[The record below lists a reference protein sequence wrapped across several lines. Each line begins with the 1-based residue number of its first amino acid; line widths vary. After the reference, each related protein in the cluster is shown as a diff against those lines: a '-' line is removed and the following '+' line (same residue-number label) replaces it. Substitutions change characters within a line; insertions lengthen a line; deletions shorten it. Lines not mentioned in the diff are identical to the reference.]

1 MPLLRRSSSSD
12 PERRVPRK
20 DRRGWSP
27 FAVGGV
33 VLAVVAALSYLG
45 FTKHIPFT
53 KGFQVKAVFQTSN
66 SIRANSPV
74 RIAGVNVGKVKKIE
88 RYTDPDGG
96 KTDYSVVTMEVQ
108 DAGLPIHKDAT
119 AKIRP
124 RIFLEGNFFVDLQPG
139 TPNSPTIDDGDT
151 LPVTQTAAPVQ
162 LGDLLTSLQ
171 ADDRRNLQQVL
182 RGLGSALTVRPR
194 PSDDATFP
202 RLVKGKTGA
211 QALNTS
217 SRSAAA
223 ALRGVSIV
231 NDAFLGT
238 ERHDLSKLVRGLE
251 RTTEGLGRHERTLQ
265 DFVTNFNATM
275 QIFASESS
283 NLSAT
288 IRELAP
294 TLEVANRTFAD
305 LNTAFPSVR
314 AFAREFIPAVNETP
328 ATIQASYP
336 WIKQVRALVSPDE
349 LQGLAR
355 DLSPATRDLA
365 AAINGSVTLL
375 PQQNLLS
382 QCLTKVVLPTGDIK
396 VQDGPLSDN
405 VENYKEFWY
414 TMTGLAG
421 ESQNFD
427 GNGKYVRFQPGGGTQ
442 TTSTGAS
449 SLSGDQLYGRT
460 PEKPLGTKPKYPGK
474 RPPYKPDVPCYTQKI
489 PDVNGAASGPPE
501 PPPAPNPK
509 PRGTPPPYKPDVP
522 CYTQKIPD
530 VNGAASGPP
539 DNSKPG
545 SPPTPLP
552 QNITTPATPATG
564 SVTIPIPP
572 PPVGV

>member
-1 MPLLRRSSSSD
+1 MPLLRRQNSKD
-12 PERRVPRK
+12 PERRIPRK

-27 FAVGGV
+27 FLVGGFVVAV
-33 VLAVVAALSYLG
+33 VLALSYLG
-45 FTKHIPFT
+45 FPKHVPLT

-66 SIRANSPV
+66 SIRKNSPV
-74 RIAGVNVGKVKKIE
+74 RVAGVNVGKVKKVE
-88 RYTDPDGG
+88 GYKDPDGDV
-96 KTDYSVVTMEVQ
+96 TNYSVVTMEVS
-108 DAGLPIHKDAT
+108 DAGQPIHKDAT

-151 LPVTQTAAPVQ
+151 LPVTQTSAPVQ
-162 LGDLLTSLQ
+162 LGDVLTTLQ
-171 ADDRRNLQQVL
+171 ADDRKNLQDVL
-182 RGLGSALTVRPR
+182 RGLGGALTEKAGPIQKL
-194 PSDDATFP
+194 TFP
-202 RLVKGKTGA
+202 PLVRNLTGG
-211 QALNTS
+211 QALNLS
-217 SRSAAA
+217 SRFAPS
-223 ALRGVSIV
+223 ALRGVAIV

-238 ERHDLSKLVRGLE
+238 EPHDLSKLVRGLE
-251 RTTEGLGRHERTLQ
+251 KTTGGLGRSERTLQ

-283 NLSAT
+283 NLQAP

-294 TLEVANRTFAD
+294 TLVVANRTSAD

-336 WIKQVRALVSPDE
+336 WIKQVRALVSPAE

-365 AAINGSVTLL
+365 AAINGTVTLL
-375 PQQNLLS
+375 PQQNLLA

-396 VQDGPLSDN
+396 VEDGPLSNN

-449 SLSGDQLYGRT
+449 SLSGDTLYGPT
-460 PEKPLGTKPKYPGK
+460 PSKPIGTKPAYPGK
-474 RPPYKPDVPCYTQKI
+474 RPPYKPAVPCYTNKI
-489 PDVNGAASGPPE
+489 PDLNGAANGPPE
-501 PPPAPNPK
+501 A
-509 PRGTPPPYKPDVP
+509 
-522 CYTQKIPD
+522 
-530 VNGAASGPP
+530 
-539 DNSKPG
+539 SKPG
-545 SPPTPLP
+545 NPPNPLP
-552 QNITTPATPATG
+552 QNITLPATPVTG
-564 SVTIPIPP
+564 PVTIPIPP
-572 PPVGV
+572 PPVGAARTKSAPRSGAGN